1 MAKKVSEND
10 IQDMTQDW
18 GLDTSNNLPYS
29 GAAVQKFIKETFG
42 SKMGYFHYDASS
54 NRYLCFADEASKD
67 KYVANPTMTELV
79 LGAFDAPFNYEA
91 SITLLTP
98 SYKAVFL
105 GSTGNYLDFTFDIK
119 NKEGNS
125 TGENVNVT
133 YTFIRNA
140 AKKVVTET
148 RKYGEAVHFNI
159 DEYILEGTNTIIV
172 GIAGQ
177 TTLAAT
183 TAAITYQVVN
193 LTLSDSMDISRV
205 YNLSGGSK
213 TVEVFFST
221 SGYGTKIVEWFLDG
235 AQLPFVKAEDEVVD
249 VFSDRTKYIQLSNLT
264 SGIHTLQARAYTVIN
279 GEKFYTDTLYR
290 EVMVNNGD
298 MTGNLVAVA
307 ASIPA
312 GHGIVNEENPFLL
325 YGIEQYIPYQLR
337 FATRRTGNV
346 SIHLA
351 GTLMATVTS
360 TAGKENLYSITSS
373 KSGSLAVKFS
383 VDGVDREIQASVN
396 GTSLGIE
403 EITGELDMDFRAEGK
418 SNSSVDKDS
427 WSYNGHEATFE
438 GFNWNASSGW
448 VDGSLLI
455 NAGASFSLDLA
466 PLATDATATG
476 QTLEFEFST
485 RGVEDDNA
493 VICDLTTNGTGI
505 LITASE
511 ARLTSAAGE
520 VVSTRFKAGEVN
532 RIAFVINRKT
542 GVTYKGLAFIYVNGI
557 LSGAVNY
564 GSADN
569 FLSSKTLSFEGSAD
583 AQVELRSFRFYGTAL
598 TADNILNNY
607 ILYRS
612 TLEEMMEV
620 YYRNEVY
627 ASGTQ
632 TFSPEQMLHRLP
644 VMVITGD
651 VPTLEAATST
661 STQILVDIEYT
672 NEQDP
677 AKNFRMKNAALR
689 IQGTSSLAY
698 PRKNFRFYTK
708 KEESTVVYDA
718 DGNILSDKLYSFKD
732 GAQPVDCWCLKAD
745 FAESSGTHNTGIA
758 RIWNRAMTGAIIQYK
773 NILGEE
779 VNGYALRTQAQTKAL
794 ASGYP
799 YDVRTTID
807 GFPIVLFYKKNAS
820 DTDLIFLGKYNF
832 NNDKSTPSVFGFEN
846 IPGFDNSR
854 MQCWETK
861 DNGHPLGLFTDISGF
876 DADWSEA
883 FESRYPDTKTPATAD
898 LKAFSL
904 WINGVSQSAF
914 ATEKWAHFDVYKV
927 AAYYCYLMRF
937 GAVDQPVKNAF
948 LTSEDGVKFYF
959 INYDND
965 TINGLINTGR
975 LALDPTVNRDTIGS
989 DGEYVYAGHNSVLW
1003 NKLTADTEF
1012 MDIVSIVDNALYSA
1026 GLRYDEVI
1034 AEFNEK
1040 QADKWVERVY
1050 NQDAEYKYLLPYVN
1064 QATNNLFM
1072 LQGSRSSHRSWWLSK
1087 RFSLYDSLF
1096 LSGAYRDRNISFKCL
1111 NDTQPGQQFVITAA
1125 TGMNYGYGVNNGIRE
1140 TGVELAKDQVH
1151 TFTTTDTLNLGDVVK
1166 VFAAA
1171 NILKLDLSKMASRL
1185 AVLDCSAASDPSL
1198 GSRMKE
1204 LVLGGEDVV
1213 NTELAAISGINVLAS
1228 LQELNVEGYQNMNS
1242 LNLTAQKDMRKVY
1255 AHGSNVASIDFA
1267 AGAPVEYL
1275 ELPSAMMALNFMQL
1289 PYLTMDNMVLESGLA
1304 NIHTISFYGCPN
1316 LTSDFSLV
1324 QQWMNE
1330 KTTIDSSCTLA
1341 MDGVDWNTTYEEF
1354 LAFSQHKAAG
1364 MNIDLKGKVYLS
1376 SLDLDQANVLME
1388 IWGEEVFEK
1397 SSDFRITAPDALY
1410 INPANVTLNEG
1421 ESVKFTHILFSSS
1434 EGEVAYRIVSG
1445 SRAGTSI
1452 DAETGVLTTTEN
1464 GEANATLYVRAI
1476 YTSVEGTTAYATAT
1490 VNIKKR
1496 IYPTSSNTSVS
1507 GASTISKDEVY
1518 TWSTTD
1524 ANVNG
1529 NMEAEWSLSGAAAD
1543 GGYISVGRNDVNS
1556 CTVKFHKAAEMGEDV
1571 TGTLTLKLKKKVDG
1585 SVVATESMTLTM
1597 AVLNYPTEENTTI
1610 SGSTQPEG
1618 NNPVYTWES
1627 TAEGEIGPMSVAW
1640 SLDDTL
1646 MPYYEIMVESWNPE
1660 DPLHGSVTLTK
1671 IMDVEAYMNGYIHVT
1686 ITRTNTGQSIT
1697 VSKKL
1702 TVLNPNVIMTDETN
1716 PAVLSVMYN
1725 NGLCANANYMTK
1737 QEAEAVQD
1745 GTFNPS
1751 GSQSGSIFHNN
1762 KNITSFDEF
1771 RYFTGMTTLDA
1782 YAFYSC
1788 SKMASLKVP
1797 STVVNF
1803 GAYCCHRGS
1812 GYVSLT
1818 IDSIDVET
1826 VKSNSFNAFSTS
1838 KDNGDIVIQNVNWY
1852 CTESCNSTRSYM
1864 FSACQIECLNVY
1876 ALSAGYN
1883 STSSSFRK
1891 YQHFCNAYLHN
1902 IVIDESISSIPKY
1915 AFYYSYIYGLE
1926 LPDSVTSIADY
1937 AFYPQNTTGFN
1948 VNRMSN
1954 AITTLNTDAFY
1965 YPIFKTDVD
1974 FNSLVFSTYS
1984 HIEYATYEK
1993 KLDFSR
1999 NISGGSTM
2007 YVYQVLAKS
2016 KGCEE
2021 LYLPARQLTYNH
2033 NGSGNFTIYK
2043 LYIPDMQIF
2052 CTSTFVNSSAYGSFT
2067 SYATT
2072 LYTKDLNTD
2081 EYVQVTDF
2089 NPSDWFISSIPAY
2102 AFYGC
2107 KAITGYDAT
2116 SIKDHNTYSFYGTGI
2131 KTLKID
2137 NFNGSGTI
2145 AAYAFASCASL
2156 ETITDMSTQ
2165 PWATLTANAFKDV
2178 NANVTI
2184 NSQVFGLYKQSSGFT
2199 LSPMESGVVSALAF
2213 GDYTFTAPSGAAFG
2227 DGTTSKTLTLGYTG
2241 AIEDLTE
2248 RLKIEYLTLVISSN
2262 LDGAQ
2267 FKLTY
2272 TSSDGTAKEDV
2283 VSAGT
2288 HLLKVTKGTTVNV
2301 EANETPKGWTAPAA
2315 TNVTMSS
2322 TSNSVTM
2329 DFTEEVL
2336 VYIADTSGNL
2346 YTESEWTASGKT
2358 NDQAEGVC
2366 VMRAKSG
2373 GFVIAKEDASSSS
2386 LEWGGYSITIDGLTT
2401 TTTESVAITDF
2412 NGFDNTHKII
2422 EQLSGY
2428 TDSKG
2433 ITGSP
2438 AAEGCTTYT
2447 FPSGK
2452 KGYLPAIGEWKN
2464 VYDKYTEVS
2473 SAMEKINGSLLRDSY
2488 VYWSSTQYNNTRSWA
2503 ARNNNPNITYSYK
2516 YNGGNLIARAF
2527 APIGRLTI
2535 NSTLGTK
2542 FTVSYT
2548 NNYGDVVTAKVSQGS
2563 YNLNVKNGTQV
2574 TVTPD
2579 AIGNITAEPQTFTW
2593 QGFTHECNFVFAK
2606 DAGVYIQHING
2617 ALYTESEWTAGGYA
2631 NGDANGVAILSET
2644 VPAFVIA
2651 KQDASSSV
2659 LRWGGYNKTVPNI
2672 VTTTTQSVALLDFDG
2687 AGNTPKII
2695 EFLVDTNDG
2704 YVDGAPAA
2712 EACAAFTFP
2721 NGKKGYLPAFGEW
2734 QGAYNNKTAV
2744 VSAMSLIGGAAIQ
2757 GQYYWSSTQ
2766 CSSTGSWYIDWKNG
2780 GSLYY
2785 FGKSSDYYVR
2795 AFVSL

>member
-29 GAAVQKFIKETFG
+29 GAAVQKFIKEKLN
-42 SKMGYFHYDASS
+42 SKMGYFHYDTTS

-67 KYVANPTMTELV
+67 AYVANPTLTELV

-91 SITLLTP
+91 TITMLTP
-98 SYKAVFL
+98 SYNAVFL
-105 GSTGNYLDFTFDIK
+105 GSTGNYIDFTFDIK

-140 AKKVVTET
+140 SKKVLTET
-148 RKYGEAVHFNI
+148 RKYGEAVHLNI

-193 LTLSDSMDISRV
+193 LSLSDSMDISKV
-205 YNLSGGSK
+205 YNLSEGSK
-213 TVEVFFST
+213 TVEVFFSA
-221 SGYGTKIVEWFLDG
+221 SGYGTKVVEWFLDG
-235 AQLPFVKAEDEVVD
+235 EQLPFVKAEDEIVD
-249 VFSDRTKYIQLSNLT
+249 VSSDRTKYIELSNLA
-264 SGIHTLQARAYTVIN
+264 SGIHTVQARAYTVIN
-279 GEKFYTDTLYR
+279 GEKFYTETLYR

-298 MTGNLVAVA
+298 MTRNLVAVA
-307 ASIPA
+307 ASVPA
-312 GHGIVNEENPFLL
+312 SHGIVTEGNPFLL
-325 YGIEQYIPYQLR
+325 YGVEQYIPYQLR

-346 SIHLA
+346 SIYL
-351 GTLMATVTS
+351 GGELQATVVS
-360 TAGKENLYSITSS
+360 TAGKENAYSITSS
-373 KSGSLAVKFS
+373 KAGALAVKFS

-396 GTSLGIE
+396 GTTLGIE
-403 EITGELDMDFRAEGK
+403 EITGALDMDFRAEGK

-427 WSYNGHEATFE
+427 WSYGEYEATFD

-448 VDGSLLI
+448 VDGALLI
-455 NAGASFSLDLA
+455 NSGASFSLDMA
-466 PLATDATATG
+466 PLSSDATATG
-476 QTLEFEFST
+476 KTLEFEFST

-569 FLSSKTLSFEGSAD
+569 FLSTKTLSFNGSED
-583 AQVELRSFRFYGTAL
+583 AQVELRSFRFYETAL

-607 ILYRS
+607 VLYRS

-627 ASGTQ
+627 AEGTQ

-651 VPTLEAATST
+651 IPTLEAATST

-677 AKNFRMKNAALR
+677 TKNFRMKNAALR

-698 PRKNFRFYTK
+698 PRKNFRFYTQ
-708 KEESTVVYDA
+708 KEESTVVYDSE
-718 DGNILSDKLYSFKD
+718 GNILTDKLYSFKD

-758 RIWNRAMTGAIIQYK
+758 RIWNKAMYGAIIQHK
-773 NILGEE
+773 NVLGEE
-779 VNGYALRTQAQTKAL
+779 VNGYALRTQAQVKAL
-794 ASGYP
+794 AAGYP

-807 GFPIVLFYKKNAS
+807 GFPIVLFYKKNAV
-820 DTDLIFLGKYNF
+820 DTDLVFLGKYNF

-876 DADWSEA
+876 DANWSEA
-883 FESRYPDTKTPATAD
+883 FESRYPDTKTPDTAD

-904 WINGVSQSAF
+904 WINGVSQDAF
-914 ATEKWAHFDVYKV
+914 ATEKWSHFDVYKV

-948 LTSEDGVKFYF
+948 LTSEDGEKFFF

-975 LALDPTVNRDTIGS
+975 LALDPTVDRDTIGS

-1034 AEFNEK
+1034 AMFNDE

-1111 NDTQPGQQFVITAA
+1111 NDTQPGQQFTITAA

-1140 TGVELAKDQVH
+1140 TGVELAKDETH

-1171 NILKLDLSKMASRL
+1171 NVLKFDLSAMAGRL

-1198 GSRMKE
+1198 GSRMKQ
-1204 LVLGGEDVV
+1204 LVLGGEGTV
-1213 NTELAAISGINVLAS
+1213 NTELSAISGINVLAS
-1228 LQELNVEGYQNMNS
+1228 LQEINVEGYQNMTT
-1242 LNLTAQKDMRKVY
+1242 LDLTAQKDMRKVY
-1255 AHGSNVASIDFA
+1255 AHGSSLASIDFA

-1275 ELPSAMMALNFMQL
+1275 ELPSAMMALSFNQL
-1289 PYLTMDNMVLESGLA
+1289 PYLTMENMVLESGLA
-1304 NIHTISFYGCPN
+1304 NVHTVSIYGCPN
-1316 LTSDFSLV
+1316 LTNDFQFV
-1324 QQWMNE
+1324 QEWLEE

-1354 LAFSQHKAAG
+1354 LAFSRHKAAG
-1364 MNIDLKGKVYLS
+1364 MNVDLKGKVYLS
-1376 SLDLDQANVLME
+1376 SLDIDQANVLME
-1388 IWGEEVFEK
+1388 IWGNEVFEK
-1397 SSDFRITAPDALY
+1397 TSDFRITAPDALY

-1421 ESVKFTHILFSSS
+1421 ESVKFSHILFSSS

-1464 GEANATLYVRAI
+1464 GEAGATLYVRAV
-1476 YTSVEGTTAYATAT
+1476 YTSVEGTTAYSTAT

-1496 IYPTSSNTSVS
+1496 IYPTSSNTSLS
-1507 GASTISKDEVY
+1507 GASTVGKDEVY
-1518 TWSTTD
+1518 TWSTTASD
-1524 ANVNG
+1524 ING
-1529 NMEAEWSLSGAAAD
+1529 NMEAEWSLSGTAAD
-1543 GGYISVGRNDVNS
+1543 GGYISVGSNDLNS
-1556 CTVKFHKAAEMGEDV
+1556 CTVKFHKAAELGESI
-1571 TGTLTLKLKKKVDG
+1571 TATLTLKLKKKVDG

-1597 AVLNYPTEENTTI
+1597 AVLNYPTEENTVI

-1646 MPYYEIMVESWNPE
+1646 LPYYEIMVESWNPA

-1671 IMDVEAYMNGYIHVT
+1671 IMDVEAYMNGYIHLTV
-1686 ITRTNTGQSIT
+1686 TRTNTGQTMT

-1702 TVLNPNVIMTDETN
+1702 TVLNPNVIMTEETN
-1716 PAVLSVMYN
+1716 PAVLEVMYN
-1725 NGLCANANYMTK
+1725 NGLCANAAYMTK
-1737 QEAEAVQD
+1737 QEAEAVTD
-1745 GTFNPS
+1745 GTFNPA
-1751 GSQSGSIFHNN
+1751 GTQSGSIFYNN
-1762 KNITSFDEF
+1762 TAITSFDEF

-1782 YAFYSC
+1782 YAFYGC
-1788 SKMASLKVP
+1788 TNLKSLKVP
-1797 STVVNF
+1797 TTVVNF
-1803 GAYCCHRGS
+1803 GTYCCYRGS
-1812 GYVSLT
+1812 SSYVALT
-1818 IDSIDVET
+1818 IDSIDVNT
-1826 VKSNSFNAFSTS
+1826 VASYAFNAYSATENAKGS
-1838 KDNGDIVIQNVNWY
+1838 IKINNVNWY
-1852 CTESCNSTRSYM
+1852 CTQTCSSSRTYLFYNAYIM
-1864 FSACQIECLNVY
+1864 NLNVY
-1876 ALSAGYN
+1876 KMSAGYN
-1883 STSSSFRK
+1883 STSSSYRK
-1891 YQHFCNAYLHN
+1891 NQHFYYAFLHN
-1902 IVIDESISSIPKY
+1902 IVVDESITSIPQY

-1926 LPDSVTSIADY
+1926 LPDSVTSIGTY
-1937 AFYPQNTTGFN
+1937 AFDAQNYTGFN
-1948 VNRMSN
+1948 VNRMSKS
-1954 AITTLNTDAFY
+1954 ITEMGYISFD

-1974 FNSLVFSTYS
+1974 FGNLTFNDTSCILSP
-1984 HIEYATYEK
+1984 TYEG
-1993 KLDFSR
+1993 KLDLSG
-1999 NISGGSTM
+1999 NTSGGST
-2007 YVYQVLAKS
+2007 
-2016 KGCEE
+2016 
-2021 LYLPARQLTYNH
+2021 LYLNQILKTFQYCSELILPNRVLIYP
-2033 NGSGNFTIYK
+2033 SGNSGNVSK
-2043 LYIPDMQIF
+2043 LVIPSMEYY
-2052 CTSTFVNSSAYGSFT
+2052 CASTFTNSGSPAAY
-2067 SYATT
+2067 AQT
-2072 LYTKDLNTD
+2072 LYTKNLNTG

-2089 NPSDWFISSIPAY
+2089 NPSDWLVSSVPAY

-2116 SIKDHNTYSFYGTGI
+2116 GIKDHNTYVFYSSGI
-2131 KTLKID
+2131 KTLKLD
-2137 NFNGSGTI
+2137 NFGGTGTI

-2156 ETITDMSTQ
+2156 ETITDNSTQ
-2165 PWATLTANAFKDV
+2165 PWATLNNLAFRDV
-2178 NANVTI
+2178 NASVKI
-2184 NSQVFGLYKQSSGFT
+2184 NSQVFGLYKQSTGFT
-2199 LSPMESGVVSALAF
+2199 LSPMDSGVVYALAF
-2213 GDYTFTAPSGAAFG
+2213 GEYTFTAPSGAAFG
-2227 DGTTSKTLTLGYTG
+2227 DGTTSKTLVLGSTG

-2248 RLKIEYLTLVISSN
+2248 RLKIEYLTFVLSSN
-2262 LDGAQ
+2262 KEDAQ
-2267 FKLTY
+2267 FSLSY
-2272 TSSDGTAKEDV
+2272 TASDGTEKTDTV
-2283 VSAGT
+2283 TAGN
-2288 HLLKVTKGTTVNV
+2288 HLLKVTKGTVVTV
-2301 EANETPKGWTAPAA
+2301 TPVSTYSGWTAPAA
-2315 TNVTMSS
+2315 STVTMSS
-2322 TSNSVTM
+2322 TSNAKTM
-2329 DFTEEVL
+2329 DYTEEVN
-2336 VYIADTSGNL
+2336 VYIAHKNGTL
-2346 YTESEWTASGKT
+2346 YSEEEWTASGNS
-2358 NDQAEGVC
+2358 NDDAEGVC
-2366 VMRAKSG
+2366 VMRALSG
-2373 GFVIAKEDASSSS
+2373 GFIIAKTNASDST
-2386 LEWGGYSITIDGLTT
+2386 LAWGGYDKTITGIVTDSFGGGTTAVKDFDG
-2401 TTTESVAITDF
+2401 I
-2412 NGFDNTHKII
+2412 GNTPKII

-2428 TDSKG
+2428 TDSQS
-2433 ITGSP
+2433 ITGAP
-2438 AAEGCTTYT
+2438 AAEACADYA
-2447 FPSGK
+2447 FPSGQT
-2452 KGYLPAIGEWKN
+2452 GYLPALGEWNLAYGHKAAI
-2464 VYDKYTEVS
+2464 VS
-2473 SAMEKINGSLLRDSY
+2473 AIALIGGTAISSNY
-2488 VYWSSTQYNNTRSWA
+2488 YWCSTQYSSNYSWSLDWNYGYLNNYYK
-2503 ARNNNPNITYSYK
+2503 NYYSYV
-2516 YNGGNLIARAF
+2516 RAF
-2527 APIGRLTI
+2527 APIGYLNIT
-2535 NSTLGTK
+2535 STLATR

-2548 NNYGDVVTAKVSQGS
+2548 NNYGEQVTQRVGTGGTS
-2563 YNLNVKNGTQV
+2563 LNVKAGTQV

-2579 AIGNITAEPQTFTW
+2579 AIGDITAEPQTFTW
-2593 QGFTHECNFVFAK
+2593 EGFRKDLNFVFAK
-2606 DAGVYIQHING
+2606 DAGVYIQHVNG
-2617 ALYTESEWTAGGYA
+2617 SLYTEAEWTAGGYA
-2631 NGDANGVAILSET
+2631 NSDANGVAILSET

-2651 KQDASSSV
+2651 KEDASSSR
-2659 LRWGGYNKTVPNI
+2659 LRWGGYNKTVPDI
-2672 VTTTTQSVALLDFDG
+2672 VTSTSSTTALLDYDG
-2687 AGNTPKII
+2687 IGNTPKII
-2695 EFLVDTNDG
+2695 EYLAGTNDS

-2721 NGKKGYLPAFGEW
+2721 NGKKGYLPALGEW

-2744 VSAMSLIGGAAIQ
+2744 VSAMTLIGGTAIQ
-2757 GQYYWSSTQ
+2757 SGYYWSSTQ
-2766 CSSTGSWYIDWKNG
+2766 YASHTGWTPRWSTGSLVSYSKDTVQ
-2780 GSLYY
+2780 
-2785 FGKSSDYYVR
+2785 YVR
-2795 AFVSL
+2795 AFAAL

>member
-249 VFSDRTKYIQLSNLT
+249 VSSDRTKYIQLSNLT

-298 MTGNLVAVA
+298 MTSNLVAVA

-651 VPTLEAATST
+651 IPTLEAATST

-758 RIWNRAMTGAIIQYK
+758 RIWNRVMTGAIIQHK

-876 DADWSEA
+876 DANWSEA

-914 ATEKWAHFDVYKV
+914 ATEKWAHMDVYKV

-975 LALDPTVNRDTIGS
+975 LMLDPTVNRDTIGS

-1111 NDTQPGQQFVITAA
+1111 NDTQPGQQFIITAA

-1204 LVLGGEDVV
+1204 LVLGGEDIV

-1324 QQWMNE
+1324 QRWMNE

-1376 SLDLDQANVLME
+1376 SLDLGQANVLME

-1476 YTSVEGTTAYATAT
+1476 YTSVEGTSAYSTAT
-1490 VNIKKR
+1490 VNIRKR

-1543 GGYISVGRNDVNS
+1543 GGYISVGKNDLNS
-1556 CTVKFHKAAEMGEDV
+1556 CTVKFHKAAEMGENI
-1571 TGTLTLKLKKKVDG
+1571 TGTLTLKLKKKIDG
-1585 SVVATESMTLTM
+1585 SVVATETMTLTM
-1597 AVLNYPTEENTTI
+1597 AVLSYPTAENTTI
-1610 SGSTQPEG
+1610 SGNVQPEG

-1725 NGLCANANYMTK
+1725 NGLCSNSTYMTK
-1737 QEAEAVQD
+1737 QEAEAVTD

-1751 GSQSGSIFHNN
+1751 GSQSGSIFYNN
-1762 KNITSFDEF
+1762 TNITSFDEF

-1782 YAFYSC
+1782 WAFYGC
-1788 SKMASLKVP
+1788 SKLVRLKVP
-1797 STVVNF
+1797 STVRRFND
-1803 GAYCCHRGS
+1803 GCCLRLES
-1812 GYVSLT
+1812 YYPLLIEEVSIT
-1818 IDSIDVET
+1818 SI
-1826 VKSNSFNAFSTS
+1826 KKQAFSSRSTS
-1838 KDNGDIVIQNVNWY
+1838 GNGSIYINIVNWY
-1852 CTESCNSTRSYM
+1852 VSQEPTSAITSALSYTTVEH
-1864 FSACQIECLNVY
+1864 FNVY
-1876 ALSAGYN
+1876 RIVYGA
-1883 STSSSFRK
+1883 SS
-1891 YQHFCNAYLHN
+1891 YGLLENAILKN
-1902 IVIDESISSIPKY
+1902 VLINDGITEIPYY
-1915 AFYYSYIYGLE
+1915 AFYDSYIYNLV
-1926 LPDSVTSIADY
+1926 LPDSVITLGSNALYPRTSD
-1937 AFYPQNTTGFN
+1937 FN
-1948 VNRMSN
+1948 VNRMSS
-1954 AITTLNTDAFY
+1954 AITTMSSNSLY
-1965 YPIFKTDVD
+1965 YPKFKTDVD
-1974 FNSLVFSTYS
+1974 FSKLTFNSSS
-1984 HIEYATYEK
+1984 CICYATYEG
-1993 KLDFSR
+1993 KLDLSG
-1999 NISGGSTM
+1999 NENGGST
-2007 YVYQVLAKS
+2007 
-2016 KGCEE
+2016 
-2021 LYLPARQLTYNH
+2021 LYLTQLLNGFKSCAELILPTRTLTYNYY
-2033 NGSGNFTIYK
+2033 SSSSKVAKLSIPSMANF
-2043 LYIPDMQIF
+2043 
-2052 CTSTFVNSSAYGSFT
+2052 CASTFSNSGSPAAY
-2067 SYATT
+2067 AQT

-2081 EYVQVTDF
+2081 EYIQITDF
-2089 NPSDWFISSIPAY
+2089 NPSDWLVSSIPAY

-2116 SIKDHNTYSFYGTGI
+2116 SIKDHNTYSFYETGI
-2131 KTLKID
+2131 KTLKLD

-2213 GDYTFTAPSGAAFG
+2213 GDYTFTCPSGAAFG
-2227 DGTTSKTLTLGYTG
+2227 DGTTSKTITLGAG
-2241 AIEDLTE
+2241 NKIQDLTE

-2288 HLLKVTKGTTVNV
+2288 HLLKVTKGTAVKV
-2301 EANETPKGWTAPAA
+2301 EANETPKGWSAPTA

-2329 DFTEEVL
+2329 NFTEEIF

-2346 YTESEWTASGKT
+2346 YTEAEWTASGKS
-2358 NDQAEGVC
+2358 NEQAEGVC

-2373 GFVIAKEDASSSS
+2373 GFIIAKTDASEST
-2386 LEWGGYSITIDGLTT
+2386 LAWGGYNKTISGIVTSTTSSTAVLDMDG
-2401 TTTESVAITDF
+2401 I
-2412 NGFDNTHKII
+2412 GNTPKII
-2422 EQLSGY
+2422 EQCAGY
-2428 TDSKG
+2428 TSNNV
-2433 ITGSP
+2433 TGAP
-2438 AAEGCTTYT
+2438 AAEACANYT
-2447 FPSGK
+2447 FPSGQT
-2452 KGYLPAIGEWKN
+2452 GYLPALGEWQTAYNNKTA
-2464 VYDKYTEVS
+2464 VE
-2473 SAMEKINGSLLRDSY
+2473 SAMTLIGGAAIQTDY
-2488 VYWSSTQYNNTRSWA
+2488 YWSSTQYSSYTSWSLTWPSGYLA
-2503 ARNNNPNITYSYK
+2503 NYRKDYGSYM
-2516 YNGGNLIARAF
+2516 RAF
-2527 APIGRLTI
+2527 AAFGYLFIT
-2535 NSTLGTK
+2535 STLATK
-2542 FTVSYT
+2542 FTLSYT
-2548 NNYGDVVTAKVSQGS
+2548 NNYNEQVTQRVGVGGTS
-2563 YNLNVKNGTQV
+2563 LNVKAGTQV

-2606 DAGVYIQHING
+2606 DAGVYIQHVNG

-2631 NGDANGVAILSET
+2631 NSDANGVAILSET

-2651 KQDASSSV
+2651 KEDASSSTI
-2659 LRWGGYNKTVPNI
+2659 RWGGYGKTVPDI
-2672 VTTTTQSVALLDFDG
+2672 VTATSSATAVLDYDG

-2695 EFLVDTNDG
+2695 EYLAGTNDG

-2721 NGKKGYLPAFGEW
+2721 NGKKGYLPALGEW

-2744 VSAMSLIGGAAIQ
+2744 VSAMSLIGGTAIKSD
-2757 GQYYWSSTQ
+2757 YYWSSTQ
-2766 CSSTGSWYIDWKNG
+2766 YSSNRSWYLTWSNG
-2780 GSLYY
+2780 DLDYRNKYY
-2785 FGKSSDYYVR
+2785 NYYLR
-2795 AFVSL
+2795 AFAAL

>member
-1 MAKKVSEND
+1 MAKKVSENN
-10 IQDMTQDW
+10 IQDMSQDW

-42 SKMGYFHYDASS
+42 SKMGYFHYDPSS

-91 SITLLTP
+91 SITMLTP

-193 LTLSDSMDISRV
+193 LSLSDSMDISKV
-205 YNLSGGSK
+205 YNLSDGNK
-213 TVEVFFST
+213 TVEVFFSA

-235 AQLPFVKAEDEVVD
+235 QQLPFVKAEDEIVD
-249 VFSDRTKYIQLSNLT
+249 VTSDRTKYIELSNLT

-298 MTGNLVAVA
+298 MTRNLVAVA
-307 ASIPA
+307 AGIPA
-312 GHGIVNEENPFLL
+312 AHGIVTESNPFLL
-325 YGIEQYIPYQLR
+325 YGVEQYIPYQLR

-346 SIHLA
+346 SIYLGA
-351 GTLMATVTS
+351 ELQATVTS

-373 KSGSLAVKFS
+373 KAGALAVKFS

-396 GTSLGIE
+396 GTTLGIE
-403 EITGELDMDFRAEGK
+403 EITGALDMDFRAEGK

-427 WSYNGHEATFE
+427 WSYGEHEATFE

-455 NAGASFSLDLA
+455 NAGASFSLDMA
-466 PLATDATATG
+466 PLASDATATG
-476 QTLEFEFST
+476 KTLEFEFST

-569 FLSSKTLSFEGSAD
+569 FLSGKTLSFAGSAD
-583 AQVELRSFRFYGTAL
+583 AQVELRSFRFYETAL

-627 ASGTQ
+627 AEGTQ
-632 TFSPEQMLHRLP
+632 TFSPEMMLHRLP

-651 VPTLEAATST
+651 IPTLEAATST

-698 PRKNFRFYTK
+698 PRKNFRFYTQ

-718 DGNILSDKLYSFKD
+718 AGNILSDKLYSFKD

-758 RIWNRAMTGAIIQYK
+758 RIWNKAMFGAIIQHK
-773 NILGEE
+773 NILGQE
-779 VNGYALRTQAQTKAL
+779 VNGYALRTQAQVKAL

-876 DADWSEA
+876 DANWSEA
-883 FESRYPDTKTPATAD
+883 FESRYPDTTSPNTAD

-904 WINGVSQSAF
+904 WMNGVSQEAF
-914 ATEKWAHFDVYKV
+914 ATEKWAHMDVYKV

-975 LALDPTVNRDTIGS
+975 LVLDPTVNRDTIGS

-1034 AEFNEK
+1034 AEFNEE

-1111 NDTQPGQQFVITAA
+1111 NDTQPGQQFTITAA

-1140 TGVELAKDQVH
+1140 TGVELAKDETH

-1171 NILKLDLSKMASRL
+1171 NILKLDLSKVAPRL

-1198 GSRMKE
+1198 GSRMKQ
-1204 LVLGGEDVV
+1204 LVLGGEDIV
-1213 NTELAAISGINVLAS
+1213 NTELAAISGINVLTS

-1255 AHGSNVASIDFA
+1255 AHGSGVASIDFA

-1275 ELPSAMMALNFMQL
+1275 ELPSAMMALSFTQL
-1289 PYLTMDNMVLESGLA
+1289 PYLTMDNLVLESGLA
-1304 NIHTISFYGCPN
+1304 NIHTVSIYGCPN
-1316 LTSDFSLV
+1316 LTNDFSFV
-1324 QQWMNE
+1324 QGWLNE

-1354 LAFSQHKAAG
+1354 LAFSQRKADG
-1364 MNIDLKGKVYLS
+1364 MAMDLKGKVYLS
-1376 SLDLDQANVLME
+1376 SLDLEQANALME
-1388 IWGEEVFEK
+1388 IWGNEVFEK
-1397 SSDFRITAPDALY
+1397 NADFRITAPDALY
-1410 INPANVTLNEG
+1410 INPSEVTLNEG
-1421 ESVKFTHILFSSS
+1421 ESVKFSHILFSSS

-1476 YTSVEGTTAYATAT
+1476 YTSVEGTTAYSTAT
-1490 VNIKKR
+1490 VNIRKR
-1496 IYPTSSNTSVS
+1496 IYPTSSNTSLS

-1518 TWSTTD
+1518 TWSTTAAD
-1524 ANVNG
+1524 VNG
-1529 NMEAEWSLSGAAAD
+1529 NMEAEWSLSGTAVD
-1543 GGYISVGRNDVNS
+1543 GGYISAGKNDLNS
-1556 CTVKFHKAAEMGEDV
+1556 CTVKFHKAAEMGESI

-1585 SVVATESMTLTM
+1585 SIVATETMTLTM
-1597 AVLNYPTEENTTI
+1597 AVLSYPTAENTTI

-1627 TAEGEIGPMSVAW
+1627 TAEGEIGPMSVEW
-1640 SLDDTL
+1640 SLDEAL
-1646 MPYYEIMVESWNPE
+1646 LPYYAIMVESWNPA

-1671 IMDVEAYMNGYIHVT
+1671 IKDVEAYMNGYIHVI
-1686 ITRTNTGQSIT
+1686 ITRTNTGQSVT

-1725 NGLCANANYMTK
+1725 NGLCANSTYMTR
-1737 QEAEAVQD
+1737 QEAQAVTD
-1745 GTFNPS
+1745 GTFNPT
-1751 GSQSGSIFHNN
+1751 GTQSGSIFYNN
-1762 KNITSFDEF
+1762 TAITSFDEF
-1771 RYFTGMTTLDA
+1771 RHFTGMTTLDA
-1782 YAFYSC
+1782 YAFYGC
-1788 SKMASLKVP
+1788 TKLASLKVP
-1797 STVVNF
+1797 TTVVNF
-1803 GAYCCHRGS
+1803 GTYCCYRGS
-1812 GYVSLT
+1812 SSYVALT
-1818 IDSIDVET
+1818 IDNLNVET
-1826 VKSNSFNAFSTS
+1826 VASYAFRANSSTEGGTGS
-1838 KDNGDIVIQNVNWY
+1838 IKINNVNWY
-1852 CTESCNSTRSYM
+1852 CTQTCSSSRTDLFYYT
-1864 FSACQIECLNVY
+1864 QIMNLNVY
-1876 ALSAGYN
+1876 NLSAGY
-1883 STSSSFRK
+1883 SSSSSTYLY
-1891 YQHFCNAYLHN
+1891 YQHFGYTNLMN
-1902 IVIDESISSIPKY
+1902 IVIDSSVTSIPQY
-1915 AFYYSYIYGLE
+1915 AFCHSYIYGLE
-1926 LPDSVTSIADY
+1926 LPDSVTSIATY
-1937 AFYPQNTTGFN
+1937 AFYSQNTTGFN
-1948 VNRMSN
+1948 VNRMSKS
-1954 AITTLNTDAFY
+1954 ITTIGDVSFY
-1965 YPIFKTDVD
+1965 CPIFKTDVD
-1974 FNSLVFSTYS
+1974 FGKLTFGSNPC
-1984 HIEYATYEK
+1984 IQYATYEG
-1993 KLDFSR
+1993 KLDLSG
-1999 NISGGSTM
+1999 NTSGGST
-2007 YVYQVLAKS
+2007 
-2016 KGCEE
+2016 
-2021 LYLPARQLTYNH
+2021 LYLKQILNGFKSCAELILPNRNLTYYDYSSSSKVAKLSIPSMAHYCASNFS
-2033 NGSGNFTIYK
+2033 NSGS
-2043 LYIPDMQIF
+2043 PA
-2052 CTSTFVNSSAYGSFT
+2052 AY
-2067 SYATT
+2067 AQT
-2072 LYTKDLNTD
+2072 LYTKDLNTG
-2081 EYVQVTDF
+2081 EYIQVTDF
-2089 NPSDWFISSIPAY
+2089 KAADWLITSIPSY

-2116 SIKDHNTYSFYGTGI
+2116 GVKDHNRYVFYNSGI

-2137 NFNGSGTI
+2137 NQDGQGTI
-2145 AAYAFASCASL
+2145 AANAFAGCTAL
-2156 ETITDMSTQ
+2156 ETITDTSYS
-2165 PWATLTANAFKDV
+2165 PWATLDASAFKDV
-2178 NANVTI
+2178 NANVKI

-2199 LSPMESGVVSALAF
+2199 LSPMSNGVVSALAF
-2213 GDYTFTAPSGAAFG
+2213 GDYTFNCPDGAAFG

-2262 LDGAQ
+2262 MDTAQ

-2272 TSSDGTAKEDV
+2272 TASDGTAKEDV
-2283 VSAGT
+2283 VSAGS
-2288 HLLKVTKGTTVNV
+2288 HLLKVTKGTNV
-2301 EANETPKGWTAPAA
+2301 TITPEGVIKGWTAP
-2315 TNVTMSS
+2315 TPTTVTMSS
-2322 TSNSVTM
+2322 ASNSKAM
-2329 DFTEEVL
+2329 DYTEEAL

-2346 YTESEWTASGKT
+2346 YTEAEWTASGKS

-2366 VMRAKSG
+2366 VMRSKNG
-2373 GFVIAKEDASSSS
+2373 GFIIAKEDASDSQ
-2386 LEWGGYSITIDGLTT
+2386 LAWGGYNKDITGIVTDSSSNGATAVKDYDG
-2401 TTTESVAITDF
+2401 I
-2412 NGFDNTHKII
+2412 GNTPKII
-2422 EQLSGY
+2422 EQCAGY
-2428 TDSKG
+2428 TSNSV
-2433 ITGSP
+2433 TGAP
-2438 AAEGCTTYT
+2438 AAEACAAYT

-2452 KGYLPAIGEWKN
+2452 TGYLPALGEWDLA
-2464 VYDKYTEVS
+2464 YDHKVAIV
-2473 SAMEKINGSLLRDSY
+2473 SAMTLIGGTAIKNGSSDR
-2488 VYWSSTQYNNTRSWA
+2488 YWSSAQYSTSRSWYLYWIDG
-2503 ARNNNPNITYSYK
+2503 RLTQHYK
-2516 YNGGNLIARAF
+2516 YNANYVRAF
-2527 APIGRLTI
+2527 AAIGRLTI
-2535 NSTLGTK
+2535 NSTLATK
-2542 FTVSYT
+2542 FTLSYT
-2548 NNYGDVVTAKVSQGS
+2548 NNYGDVVTEKVSQGGH
-2563 YNLNVKNGTQV
+2563 NINVKNGTQV

-2606 DAGVYIQHING
+2606 DAGVYIQHVNG
-2617 ALYTESEWTAGGYA
+2617 SLHTESEWTAGGYA
-2631 NGDANGVAILSET
+2631 NSDANGVAVLGSDSS
-2644 VPAFVIA
+2644 FVIA
-2651 KQDASSSV
+2651 KTYVNPAN
-2659 LRWGGYNKTVPNI
+2659 LIFGGYNKNI
-2672 VTTTTQSVALLDFDG
+2672 SGITLYTSSSNALLDIDG
-2687 AGNTPKII
+2687 YGNTSKII
-2695 EFLVDTNDG
+2695 EQCEG
-2704 YVDGAPAA
+2704 YTYANVTGAPAA
-2712 EACAAFTFP
+2712 EACASYTFP
-2721 NGKKGYLPAFGEW
+2721 NGAKGYLPALGEW
-2734 QGAYNNKTAV
+2734 YAAYNNKSAI
-2744 VSAMSLIGGAAIQ
+2744 VSAMSLIGGTSIQ
-2757 GQYYWSSTQ
+2757 DLYYWSS
-2766 CSSTGSWYIDWKNG
+2766 SLYNELSSWYFIWSY
-2780 GSLYY
+2780 GS
-2785 FGKSSDYYVR
+2785 SNSTRRDNSNYVR
-2795 AFVSL
+2795 PFTTL

>member
-249 VFSDRTKYIQLSNLT
+249 VSSDRTKYIQLSNLT

-298 MTGNLVAVA
+298 MTSNLVAVA

-448 VDGSLLI
+448 VYGSLLI

-651 VPTLEAATST
+651 IPTLEAATST

-758 RIWNRAMTGAIIQYK
+758 RIWNRVMTGAIIQHK

-876 DADWSEA
+876 DANWSEA

-914 ATEKWAHFDVYKV
+914 ATEKWAHMDVYKV

-975 LALDPTVNRDTIGS
+975 LMLDPTVNRDTIGS

-1111 NDTQPGQQFVITAA
+1111 NDTQPGQQFIITAA

-1204 LVLGGEDVV
+1204 LVLGGEDIV

-1275 ELPSAMMALNFMQL
+1275 ELP
-1289 PYLTMDNMVLESGLA
+1289 
-1304 NIHTISFYGCPN
+1304 
-1316 LTSDFSLV
+1316 
-1324 QQWMNE
+1324 
-1330 KTTIDSSCTLA
+1330 
-1341 MDGVDWNTTYEEF
+1341 
-1354 LAFSQHKAAG
+1354 
-1364 MNIDLKGKVYLS
+1364 
-1376 SLDLDQANVLME
+1376 
-1388 IWGEEVFEK
+1388 
-1397 SSDFRITAPDALY
+1397 
-1410 INPANVTLNEG
+1410 
-1421 ESVKFTHILFSSS
+1421 
-1434 EGEVAYRIVSG
+1434 
-1445 SRAGTSI
+1445 
-1452 DAETGVLTTTEN
+1452 
-1464 GEANATLYVRAI
+1464 
-1476 YTSVEGTTAYATAT
+1476 
-1490 VNIKKR
+1490 
-1496 IYPTSSNTSVS
+1496 
-1507 GASTISKDEVY
+1507 
-1518 TWSTTD
+1518 
-1524 ANVNG
+1524 
-1529 NMEAEWSLSGAAAD
+1529 
-1543 GGYISVGRNDVNS
+1543 
-1556 CTVKFHKAAEMGEDV
+1556 
-1571 TGTLTLKLKKKVDG
+1571 
-1585 SVVATESMTLTM
+1585 
-1597 AVLNYPTEENTTI
+1597 
-1610 SGSTQPEG
+1610 
-1618 NNPVYTWES
+1618 
-1627 TAEGEIGPMSVAW
+1627 
-1640 SLDDTL
+1640 
-1646 MPYYEIMVESWNPE
+1646 
-1660 DPLHGSVTLTK
+1660 
-1671 IMDVEAYMNGYIHVT
+1671 
-1686 ITRTNTGQSIT
+1686 
-1697 VSKKL
+1697 
-1702 TVLNPNVIMTDETN
+1702 
-1716 PAVLSVMYN
+1716 
-1725 NGLCANANYMTK
+1725 
-1737 QEAEAVQD
+1737 
-1745 GTFNPS
+1745 
-1751 GSQSGSIFHNN
+1751 
-1762 KNITSFDEF
+1762 
-1771 RYFTGMTTLDA
+1771 
-1782 YAFYSC
+1782 
-1788 SKMASLKVP
+1788 
-1797 STVVNF
+1797 
-1803 GAYCCHRGS
+1803 
-1812 GYVSLT
+1812 
-1818 IDSIDVET
+1818 
-1826 VKSNSFNAFSTS
+1826 
-1838 KDNGDIVIQNVNWY
+1838 
-1852 CTESCNSTRSYM
+1852 
-1864 FSACQIECLNVY
+1864 
-1876 ALSAGYN
+1876 
-1883 STSSSFRK
+1883 
-1891 YQHFCNAYLHN
+1891 
-1902 IVIDESISSIPKY
+1902 
-1915 AFYYSYIYGLE
+1915 
-1926 LPDSVTSIADY
+1926 
-1937 AFYPQNTTGFN
+1937 
-1948 VNRMSN
+1948 
-1954 AITTLNTDAFY
+1954 
-1965 YPIFKTDVD
+1965 
-1974 FNSLVFSTYS
+1974 
-1984 HIEYATYEK
+1984 
-1993 KLDFSR
+1993 
-1999 NISGGSTM
+1999 
-2007 YVYQVLAKS
+2007 
-2016 KGCEE
+2016 
-2021 LYLPARQLTYNH
+2021 
-2033 NGSGNFTIYK
+2033 
-2043 LYIPDMQIF
+2043 
-2052 CTSTFVNSSAYGSFT
+2052 
-2067 SYATT
+2067 
-2072 LYTKDLNTD
+2072 
-2081 EYVQVTDF
+2081 
-2089 NPSDWFISSIPAY
+2089 
-2102 AFYGC
+2102 
-2107 KAITGYDAT
+2107 
-2116 SIKDHNTYSFYGTGI
+2116 
-2131 KTLKID
+2131 
-2137 NFNGSGTI
+2137 
-2145 AAYAFASCASL
+2145 
-2156 ETITDMSTQ
+2156 
-2165 PWATLTANAFKDV
+2165 
-2178 NANVTI
+2178 
-2184 NSQVFGLYKQSSGFT
+2184 
-2199 LSPMESGVVSALAF
+2199 
-2213 GDYTFTAPSGAAFG
+2213 
-2227 DGTTSKTLTLGYTG
+2227 
-2241 AIEDLTE
+2241 
-2248 RLKIEYLTLVISSN
+2248 
-2262 LDGAQ
+2262 
-2267 FKLTY
+2267 
-2272 TSSDGTAKEDV
+2272 
-2283 VSAGT
+2283 
-2288 HLLKVTKGTTVNV
+2288 
-2301 EANETPKGWTAPAA
+2301 
-2315 TNVTMSS
+2315 
-2322 TSNSVTM
+2322 
-2329 DFTEEVL
+2329 
-2336 VYIADTSGNL
+2336 
-2346 YTESEWTASGKT
+2346 
-2358 NDQAEGVC
+2358 
-2366 VMRAKSG
+2366 
-2373 GFVIAKEDASSSS
+2373 
-2386 LEWGGYSITIDGLTT
+2386 
-2401 TTTESVAITDF
+2401 
-2412 NGFDNTHKII
+2412 
-2422 EQLSGY
+2422 
-2428 TDSKG
+2428 
-2433 ITGSP
+2433 
-2438 AAEGCTTYT
+2438 
-2447 FPSGK
+2447 
-2452 KGYLPAIGEWKN
+2452 
-2464 VYDKYTEVS
+2464 
-2473 SAMEKINGSLLRDSY
+2473 
-2488 VYWSSTQYNNTRSWA
+2488 
-2503 ARNNNPNITYSYK
+2503 
-2516 YNGGNLIARAF
+2516 
-2527 APIGRLTI
+2527 
-2535 NSTLGTK
+2535 
-2542 FTVSYT
+2542 
-2548 NNYGDVVTAKVSQGS
+2548 
-2563 YNLNVKNGTQV
+2563 
-2574 TVTPD
+2574 
-2579 AIGNITAEPQTFTW
+2579 
-2593 QGFTHECNFVFAK
+2593 
-2606 DAGVYIQHING
+2606 
-2617 ALYTESEWTAGGYA
+2617 
-2631 NGDANGVAILSET
+2631 
-2644 VPAFVIA
+2644 
-2651 KQDASSSV
+2651 
-2659 LRWGGYNKTVPNI
+2659 
-2672 VTTTTQSVALLDFDG
+2672 
-2687 AGNTPKII
+2687 
-2695 EFLVDTNDG
+2695 
-2704 YVDGAPAA
+2704 
-2712 EACAAFTFP
+2712 
-2721 NGKKGYLPAFGEW
+2721 
-2734 QGAYNNKTAV
+2734 
-2744 VSAMSLIGGAAIQ
+2744 
-2757 GQYYWSSTQ
+2757 
-2766 CSSTGSWYIDWKNG
+2766 
-2780 GSLYY
+2780 
-2785 FGKSSDYYVR
+2785 
-2795 AFVSL
+2795 

>member
-29 GAAVQKFIKETFG
+29 GAAVQKFIKEKLN
-42 SKMGYFHYDASS
+42 SKMGYFHYDTTS

-67 KYVANPTMTELV
+67 AYVANPTLTELV

-91 SITLLTP
+91 TITMLTP
-98 SYKAVFL
+98 SYNAVFL
-105 GSTGNYLDFTFDIK
+105 GSTGNYIDFTFDIK

-140 AKKVVTET
+140 SKKVLTET
-148 RKYGEAVHFNI
+148 RKYGEAVHLNI

-193 LTLSDSMDISRV
+193 LSLSDSMDISKV
-205 YNLSGGSK
+205 YNLSEGSK
-213 TVEVFFST
+213 TVEVFFSA
-221 SGYGTKIVEWFLDG
+221 SGYGTKVVEWFLDG
-235 AQLPFVKAEDEVVD
+235 EQLPFVKAEDEIVD
-249 VFSDRTKYIQLSNLT
+249 VSSDRTKYIELSNLA
-264 SGIHTLQARAYTVIN
+264 SGIHTVQARAYTVIN
-279 GEKFYTDTLYR
+279 GEKFYTETLYR

-298 MTGNLVAVA
+298 MTRNLVAVA

-312 GHGIVNEENPFLL
+312 SHGIVTEGNPFLL
-325 YGIEQYIPYQLR
+325 YGVEQYIPYQLR

-346 SIHLA
+346 SIYL
-351 GTLMATVTS
+351 GGELQATVVS
-360 TAGKENLYSITSS
+360 TAGKENAYSITSS
-373 KSGSLAVKFS
+373 KAGALAVKFS

-396 GTSLGIE
+396 GTTLGIE
-403 EITGELDMDFRAEGK
+403 EITGALDMDFRAEGK

-427 WSYNGHEATFE
+427 WSYGEYEATFD

-448 VDGSLLI
+448 VDGALLI
-455 NAGASFSLDLA
+455 NAGASFSLDMA
-466 PLATDATATG
+466 PLSSDATATG
-476 QTLEFEFST
+476 KTLEFEFST

-569 FLSSKTLSFEGSAD
+569 FLSTKTLSFNGSED
-583 AQVELRSFRFYGTAL
+583 AQVELRSFRFYETAL

-607 ILYRS
+607 VLYRS

-627 ASGTQ
+627 AEGTQ

-651 VPTLEAATST
+651 IPTLEAATST

-677 AKNFRMKNAALR
+677 TKNFRMKNAALR

-698 PRKNFRFYTK
+698 PRKNFRFYTQ
-708 KEESTVVYDA
+708 KEESTVVYDSE
-718 DGNILSDKLYSFKD
+718 GNILTDKLYSFKD

-758 RIWNRAMTGAIIQYK
+758 RIWNKAMYGAIIQHK
-773 NILGEE
+773 NVLGEE
-779 VNGYALRTQAQTKAL
+779 VNGYALRTQAQVKAL
-794 ASGYP
+794 AAGYP

-807 GFPIVLFYKKNAS
+807 GFPIVLFYKKNAG
-820 DTDLIFLGKYNF
+820 DTDLVFLGKYNF

-876 DADWSEA
+876 DANWSEA
-883 FESRYPDTKTPATAD
+883 FESRYPDTKTPDTAD

-904 WINGVSQSAF
+904 WINGVSQDAF
-914 ATEKWAHFDVYKV
+914 ATEKWSHFDVYKV

-948 LTSEDGVKFYF
+948 LTSEDGEKFFF

-975 LALDPTVNRDTIGS
+975 LALDPTVDRDTIGS

-1034 AEFNEK
+1034 AMFNDE

-1111 NDTQPGQQFVITAA
+1111 NDTQPGQQFTITAA

-1140 TGVELAKDQVH
+1140 TGVELAKDETH

-1171 NILKLDLSKMASRL
+1171 NVLKFDLSAMAGRL

-1198 GSRMKE
+1198 GSRMKQ
-1204 LVLGGEDVV
+1204 LVLGGEGTV
-1213 NTELAAISGINVLAS
+1213 NTELSAISGINVLAS
-1228 LQELNVEGYQNMNS
+1228 LQEINVEGYQNMTT
-1242 LNLTAQKDMRKVY
+1242 LDLTAQKDMRKVY
-1255 AHGSNVASIDFA
+1255 AHGSSVASIDFA

-1275 ELPSAMMALNFMQL
+1275 ELPSAMMALSFNQL
-1289 PYLTMDNMVLESGLA
+1289 PYLTMENMVLESGLA
-1304 NIHTISFYGCPN
+1304 NVHTVSIYGCPN
-1316 LTSDFSLV
+1316 LTNDFPFV
-1324 QQWMNE
+1324 QEWLEE

-1354 LAFSQHKAAG
+1354 LAFSQHKANG
-1364 MNIDLKGKVYLS
+1364 MNVDLKGKVYLS

-1388 IWGEEVFEK
+1388 IWGNEVFEK
-1397 SSDFRITAPDALY
+1397 TSDFRITAPDALY
-1410 INPANVTLNEG
+1410 INPSSVTLNEG
-1421 ESVKFTHILFSSS
+1421 ESVKFSHILFSSS

-1464 GEANATLYVRAI
+1464 GEAGATLYVRAV
-1476 YTSVEGTTAYATAT
+1476 YTSVEGTTAYSTAT

-1496 IYPTSSNTSVS
+1496 IYPTSSNTSLS
-1507 GASTISKDEVY
+1507 GASTVGKDEVY
-1518 TWSTTD
+1518 TWSTTASD
-1524 ANVNG
+1524 ING
-1529 NMEAEWSLSGAAAD
+1529 NMEAEWSLSGTAAD
-1543 GGYISVGRNDVNS
+1543 GGYISVGSNDLNS
-1556 CTVKFHKAAEMGEDV
+1556 CTVKFHKAAELGESI

-1597 AVLNYPTEENTTI
+1597 AVLNYPTEENTVI

-1640 SLDDTL
+1640 SLDDAL
-1646 MPYYEIMVESWNPE
+1646 LPYYEIMVESWNPA

-1671 IMDVEAYMNGYIHVT
+1671 IMDVEAYMNGYIHLTV
-1686 ITRTNTGQSIT
+1686 TRTNTGQTMT

-1702 TVLNPNVIMTDETN
+1702 TVLNPNVIMTEETN
-1716 PAVLSVMYN
+1716 PAVLEVMYN
-1725 NGLCANANYMTK
+1725 NGLCANAAYMTK
-1737 QEAEAVQD
+1737 QEAEAVTD
-1745 GTFNPS
+1745 GTFNPT
-1751 GSQSGSIFHNN
+1751 GTQSGSIFYNN
-1762 KNITSFDEF
+1762 TAITSFDEF

-1782 YAFYSC
+1782 YAFYGC
-1788 SKMASLKVP
+1788 TKMASLKVP
-1797 STVVNF
+1797 SNVTNF
-1803 GAYCCHRGS
+1803 GTYCCYRGS
-1812 GYVSLT
+1812 YSYLALT

-1826 VKSNSFNAFSTS
+1826 VASYAFYASSATAGNSGSIIIN
-1838 KDNGDIVIQNVNWY
+1838 NVNWY
-1852 CTESCNSTRSYM
+1852 CTQTCSSSRHNLFVYTHIM
-1864 FSACQIECLNVY
+1864 NLNVY
-1876 ALSAGYN
+1876 ALSAGYSN
-1883 STSSSFRK
+1883 TSSSYRK
-1891 YQHFCNAYLHN
+1891 YNHFYNAYLYN
-1902 IVIDESISSIPKY
+1902 IVVDGSITSIPNHV
-1915 AFYYSYIYGLE
+1915 FYCAYIYGLE
-1926 LPDSVTSIADY
+1926 LPDSVTSIGSYAFQQSNMSTFVVKSMSGSLEYMKNSSFDY
-1937 AFYPQNTTGFN
+1937 AVFE
-1948 VNRMSN
+1948 
-1954 AITTLNTDAFY
+1954 
-1965 YPIFKTDVD
+1965 TDVD
-1974 FNSLVFSTYS
+1974 FSNLIFENINGLS
-1984 HIEYATYEK
+1984 HTTFNKIF
-1993 KLDFSR
+1993 DFSE
-1999 NISGGSTM
+1999 NTTGGNTL
-2007 YVYQVLAKS
+2007 YAKQFFMDFRQ
-2016 KGCEE
+2016 GEE
-2021 LYLPARQLTYNH
+2021 LILPTRVMSYEFFDGEQKIRIVKIPNIGNYCASSFAI
-2033 NGSGNFTIYK
+2033 NGS
-2043 LYIPDMQIF
+2043 P
-2052 CTSTFVNSSAYGSFT
+2052 A
-2067 SYATT
+2067 SYAQT
-2072 LYTKDLNTD
+2072 LYTKDLNTG

-2089 NPSDWFISSIPAY
+2089 NPSDWLVSSIPSY

-2107 KAITGYDAT
+2107 KAITSYDAT
-2116 SIKDHNTYSFYGTGI
+2116 SIKDHNTHVFYNSGI
-2131 KTLKID
+2131 KNLKLD
-2137 NFNGSGTI
+2137 NFGGTGTI

-2156 ETITDMSTQ
+2156 ETITDNSTQ
-2165 PWATLTANAFKDV
+2165 PWATLNNLAFRDV
-2178 NANVTI
+2178 NASVKI
-2184 NSQVFGLYKQSSGFT
+2184 NSQVFGLYKQSTGFT
-2199 LSPMESGVVSALAF
+2199 LSPMDNDVVYTLAF
-2213 GDYTFTAPSGAAFG
+2213 GEYTFTAPSGAAFG
-2227 DGTTSKTLTLGYTG
+2227 DGTTSKTLVLGSTG

-2248 RLKIEYLTLVISSN
+2248 RLKIEYLTLALSSN
-2262 LDGAQ
+2262 KEDAQ
-2267 FKLTY
+2267 FTLSY
-2272 TSSDGTAKEDV
+2272 TASDGIEKTDTVTAG
-2283 VSAGT
+2283 S
-2288 HLLKVTKGTTVNV
+2288 HLLKVTKGTVVTV
-2301 EANETPKGWTAPAA
+2301 TPVSAYTGWTAPAA
-2315 TNVTMSS
+2315 STVTMSS
-2322 TSNSVTM
+2322 TSNAKTM
-2329 DFTEEVL
+2329 DYTEEVN
-2336 VYIADTSGNL
+2336 VYIAHKNGTLYSTDEWSASGN
-2346 YTESEWTASGKT
+2346 S
-2358 NDQAEGVC
+2358 NDDAEGVC
-2366 VMRAKSG
+2366 VMRALSG
-2373 GFVIAKEDASSSS
+2373 GFIIAKTDASDSA
-2386 LEWGGYSITIDGLTT
+2386 LAWGGYNKTISGIMTT
-2401 TTTESVAITDF
+2401 STSSVAVLDMD
-2412 NGFDNTHKII
+2412 GAGNTPKII
-2422 EQLSGY
+2422 EQCSGY
-2428 TDSKG
+2428 TSQN
-2433 ITGSP
+2433 ITGAP
-2438 AAEGCTTYT
+2438 AAEACAAFT
-2447 FPSGK
+2447 FPSGQT
-2452 KGYLPAIGEWKN
+2452 GYLPALGEWDLA
-2464 VYDKYTEVS
+2464 YDHNAAIG
-2473 SAMEKINGSLLRDSY
+2473 SAMTLIGGTEIQSQP
-2488 VYWSSTQYNNTRSWA
+2488 YWSSTQYNSIGSWYLYWKYGSLYFDDKNYTR
-2503 ARNNNPNITYSYK
+2503 YV
-2516 YNGGNLIARAF
+2516 RAF
-2527 APIGRLTI
+2527 AAYGYLFIS
-2535 NSTLGTK
+2535 STLSTR

-2548 NNYGDVVTAKVSQGS
+2548 NNYGEQVTQRVGTGGTS
-2563 YNLNVKNGTQV
+2563 LNVKAGTQV

-2579 AIGNITAEPQTFTW
+2579 AIGDITAEPQTFTW
-2593 QGFTHECNFVFAK
+2593 EGFRKDLNFVFAK
-2606 DAGVYIQHING
+2606 DAGVYIQHVNG
-2617 ALYTESEWTAGGYA
+2617 SLYTEAEWTAGGYA
-2631 NGDANGVAILSET
+2631 NSKANGVAILSET

-2651 KQDASSSV
+2651 KEDASSSN
-2659 LRWGGYNKTVPNI
+2659 LQWGGYNKTITDI
-2672 VTTTTQSVALLDFDG
+2672 VTTTSSSTAVLDMDG
-2687 AGNTPKII
+2687 IGNTPKII
-2695 EFLVDTNDG
+2695 EQCEGYTNSNIT
-2704 YVDGAPAA
+2704 GAPAA
-2712 EACAAFTFP
+2712 EACAVFTFP
-2721 NGKKGYLPAFGEW
+2721 NGKKGYLPALGEW
-2734 QGAYNNKTAV
+2734 QGVYNNKTAV
-2744 VSAMSLIGGAAIQ
+2744 VSAMTLIGGTAIQ
-2757 GQYYWSSTQ
+2757 SNSYWSSTQ
-2766 CSSTGSWYIDWKNG
+2766 YNSSYSWSLFWYNG
-2780 GSLYY
+2780 YLGYNYKDNYY
-2785 FGKSSDYYVR
+2785 CVR
-2795 AFVSL
+2795 AFAAL